1 MNKNNKKE
9 DFKPPFNPNS
19 NNNNEQSGG
28 PGRFALIA
36 LILGAVFILYFLYSQ
51 SINNSNAISYVE
63 FISAVKEGQVISDR
77 EKPLLIY
84 ENGKIIGK
92 YRSKGGE
99 TTFETMIPPIFDNG
113 ELNRLLTENKVIYKG
128 ATDQNSLIT
137 MIVFNIL
144 PIIILIFIIWFM
156 FRQFQ
161 GAGNRAFSFGKSK
174 AKKFEAKEKITFAE
188 VAGIDEAKVELS
200 EVVEFLKD
208 PQKFTKIGAKIPKGV
223 LLIGPPG
230 TGKTLLARAVAGEA
244 GVDFFHMSGSD
255 FVEMFVG
262 VGASR
267 VRDLFDQGKKS
278 APCILFIDELD
289 AVGRTRGAGYGGGH
303 DEREQTLNQLLVEMD
318 GFDPTIGVILLAA
331 TNRPDVLDPA
341 LLRPGRFDRQVVVD
355 KPDVKG
361 REDIFKIHTKKIILS
376 KNVDIVKLARA
387 TPGFSGADIA
397 NMCNEAALFAARHHK
412 KKVTMADFEE
422 ARDKLI
428 MGVARKSKIIPEK
441 IKRITSYHEA
451 GHTIVSIFLEHTDT
465 LHKVTVIPRGMA
477 LGV

>member
-1 MNKNNKKE
+1 MDNKDLNKNDIDKNKK
-9 DFKPPFNPNS
+9 DGFRPPSNPNP
-19 NNNNEQSGG
+19 NEKSGG
-28 PGRFALIA
+28 PGRFALIV
-36 LILGAVFILYFLYSQ
+36 LILSAILILYFLYSQ
-51 SINNSNAISYVE
+51 SSNSGNAISYVE
-63 FISAVKEGQVISDR
+63 FVSAVKDGQIISDR

-92 YRSKGGE
+92 YRGKGGE
-99 TTFETMIPPIFDNG
+99 SGFETMIPPIFDNG
-113 ELNRLLTENKVIYKG
+113 ELHKLLTENKVIYKG
-128 ATDQNSLIT
+128 ASDQNSLIT
-137 MIVFNIL
+137 MILFNVL
-144 PIIILIFIIWFM
+144 PIAILIFIIWFM

-161 GAGNRAFSFGKSK
+161 GAGNKAFTFGKSR
-174 AKKFEAKEKITFAE
+174 ARKFEPKDKITFSE
-188 VAGIDEAKVELS
+188 VAGIEEAKIELS

-223 LLIGPPG
+223 LLVGPPG

-267 VRDLFDQGKKS
+267 VRDLFEQGKKS

-361 REDIFKIHTKKIILS
+361 RGYF
-376 KNVDIVKLARA
+376 
-387 TPGFSGADIA
+387 
-397 NMCNEAALFAARHHK
+397 
-412 KKVTMADFEE
+412 
-422 ARDKLI
+422 
-428 MGVARKSKIIPEK
+428 
-441 IKRITSYHEA
+441 
-451 GHTIVSIFLEHTDT
+451 
-465 LHKVTVIPRGMA
+465 
-477 LGV
+477 